1 MLRKFKKL
9 ISVVMAAA
17 VMMTVSSPMT
27 AVADDYYLTVVGNV
41 RLSGGSGNVEDVVVS
56 VRYGNITPGHEDTY
70 MAKVVWTGSPN
81 AKGRYAV
88 QTEAHKQGLHVLRVT
103 AELDGY
109 KTVSAGLGIGQ
120 NSADLILVADESAA
134 AYNVSGAITMNGSL
148 ISPELCPQIDFHV
161 VALSQ
166 SKNLEAC
173 GGSYNCNAP
182 AGSDV
187 IITPTLEGYTFSPE
201 SIRIDKI
208 GRDMSGNNFVMTKIS
223 TDEPEVPETDAPE
236 PEAPEPEVPDTDSAE
251 VIVYQHKDYGG
262 KSLALKEGQY
272 NMRQLSPVGNDAISS
287 LKVPDGYTVIL
298 YEHSDYKG
306 KTLTCTKDTP
316 WLGSHK
322 FNDLTSSIKVIKN

>member
-9 ISVVMAAA
+9 VSVVMAAA
-17 VMMTVSSPMT
+17 VMMTVSGPMT
-27 AVADDYYLTVVGNV
+27 AVADDNYLTVFGSV
-41 RLSGGSGNVEDVVVS
+41 RLSGGSGNLEDVVVS

-81 AKGRYAV
+81 ANGRYTV
-88 QTEAHKQGLHVLRVT
+88 KTEAHKYGLHVLRVT
-103 AELDGY
+103 AELEGY

-120 NSADLILVADESAA
+120 SSADLVLVADESAA

-166 SKNLEAC
+166 SKNIEAC

-201 SIRIDKI
+201 SIRIDNI

-287 LKVPDGYTVIL
+287 LKVPEGYTVIL